1 LTREKQQRDC
11 RYVKFDLEA
20 LCEVAASAG
29 PSVSPVREVEKLEG
43 GYSKALRIQKE
54 DGTEL
59 VVKIPCPN
67 AGPARY
73 TTASEVAVLEHGKAA
88 PSFPKRA

>member
-1 LTREKQQRDC
+1 MAREKEQHDR

-20 LCEVAASAG
+20 LCEIAASTS

-43 GYSKALRIQKE
+43 GYSKALCIRKE

-59 VVKIPCPN
+59 VAKIPCPN

-73 TTASEVAVLEHGKAA
+73 TTASEVAVLKYGMEML
-88 PSFPKRA
+88 SYLNRT